1 MLIDSDDAKI
11 QNIFFNIKSYMNY
24 DTEMTFMN
32 DVFSQEELDFL
43 YETTLDGL
51 SNNLVKTMLKYGLFY
66 EKQIC

>member
-1 MLIDSDDAKI
+1 MMQKYKI
-11 QNIFFNIKSYMNY
+11 FSLMSNPTWNY

-32 DVFSQEELDFL
+32 AVISQKELDFL

-51 SNNLVKTMLKYGLFY
+51 SNNLVKTMLKYRLFY

>member
-1 MLIDSDDAKI
+1 M
-11 QNIFFNIKSYMNY
+11 
-24 DTEMTFMN
+24 EMTFMN
-32 DVFSQEELDFL
+32 AIISQNELDFL